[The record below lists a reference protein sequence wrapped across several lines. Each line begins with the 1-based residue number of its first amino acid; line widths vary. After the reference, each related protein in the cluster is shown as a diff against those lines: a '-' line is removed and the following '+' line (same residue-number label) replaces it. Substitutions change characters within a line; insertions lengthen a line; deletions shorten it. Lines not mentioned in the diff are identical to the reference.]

1 MEQFDYIVVGAGS
14 AGCVLASRLTEDPN
28 VSVLLLEAGG
38 WDWNPLI
45 RIPLGV
51 GKLVRS
57 RFHSWGYWTEPEANL
72 DNRRLYWPR
81 GKVIGGSSSINSM
94 VYIRGHAV
102 DYDHWAQL
110 GNRGWS
116 YQDVLPYFR
125 RCEDHAQRPADDYHG
140 KGGPLK
146 VTKGT
151 GVNPLYD
158 AFVKGGV
165 QAGLPH
171 ADDFN
176 GPTQEGIGR
185 YDFTI
190 DNGRR
195 ASSAACYLRPAM
207 GRPNLTVRTRA
218 MTHRVLVEGGR
229 AVGIEYYHEGETKT
243 ARSDREVLL
252 SGGSLNSPQI
262 LMLSG
267 IGDPELIRPHGIKM
281 VHELTGVGRNLQDHL
296 DAPVQFACTKPVT
309 LHSLV
314 RLDRAALAMVQAALF
329 RTGPAATFPAE
340 GGAFIKT
347 RPELEAP
354 DVQWHFLI
362 GLAAK
367 RLRVPL
373 LWHLNK
379 DATDR
384 DGFTIRMCQ
393 LRPESRGHLELASD
407 NPTDRIRIFANYLS
421 TETDRKT
428 LRDSVKIAREVV
440 AQAAFDAFRGV
451 ELAPGAGATSDADL
465 DAHIR
470 RTAETIYHPVGTAK
484 MGPDGDPMAV
494 VDDQLRVKGIDGLRV
509 VDASI
514 MPTVVGGNTNAPVI
528 MIAEKIAD
536 ILRGVVSGSGSPLGD
551 RQDAA

>member
-1 MEQFDYIVVGAGS
+1 MEQFDYVIVGAGS
-14 AGCVLASRLTEDPN
+14 AGCVLANRLSENPDT
-28 VSVLLLEAGG
+28 SVLLLEAGG

-45 RIPLGV
+45 QIPLGV

-57 RFHSWGYWTEPEANL
+57 RFHSWGYWTEPEPHL
-72 DNRRLYWPR
+72 DNRKLYWPR

-116 YQDVLPYFR
+116 YDDVLPYFR
-125 RCEDHAQRPADDYHG
+125 HAEDHAQRPEDDYHG
-140 KGGPLK
+140 QGGLLK

-151 GVNPLYD
+151 GTNPLYD

-176 GPTQEGIGR
+176 GPNQEGVGR

-190 DNGRR
+190 ENGRR
-195 ASSAACYLRPAM
+195 ASSANCYLRPAM

-218 MTHRVLVEGGR
+218 LTHRVLVTGGR
-229 AVGIEYYHEGETKT
+229 ATGIEYYHDGETKT
-243 ARSDREVLL
+243 AGAEQEVLL
-252 SGGSLNSPQI
+252 CGGSLNSPQV

-267 IGDPELIRPHGIKM
+267 IGDPKTIQPHGIKM
-281 VHELTGVGRNLQDHL
+281 VQDLPGVGQNLQDHL
-296 DAPVQFACTKPVT
+296 DTPLQFACTQPVT

-314 RLDRAALAMVQAALF
+314 RLDKAALAMAQAALF

-367 RLRVPL
+367 RVRIPL
-373 LWHLNK
+373 LWQLNK
-379 DATDR
+379 DPSDR
-384 DGFTIRMCQ
+384 DGFTVRMCQ

-407 NPTDRIRIFANYLS
+407 DPTARIRIFANYVS

-428 LRDSVKIAREVV
+428 LRDSLRIARDVV
-440 AQAAFDAFRGV
+440 SQDAFAPFRGE
-451 ELAPGAGATSDADL
+451 ELSPGPDVTSDADL

-494 VDDQLRVKGIDGLRV
+494 VDNQLRVKGIDGLRV

-514 MPTVVGGNTNAPVI
+514 MPTVIGGNTNAPVI
-528 MIAEKIAD
+528 MIAEKTAD
-536 ILRGVVSGSGSPLGD
+536 AILGRNSVRSA
-551 RQDAA
+551 RKTAA